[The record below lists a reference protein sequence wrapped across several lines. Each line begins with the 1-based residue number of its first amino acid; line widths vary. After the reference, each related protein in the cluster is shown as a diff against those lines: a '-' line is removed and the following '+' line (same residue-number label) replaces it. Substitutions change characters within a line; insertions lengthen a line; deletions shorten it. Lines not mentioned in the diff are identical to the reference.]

1 MSPNPTVI
9 IVTDT
14 YIATYLNLVGD
25 TRLLGDL
32 FDVKLAISLDRRM
45 AGKLF
50 FSFGQEAA
58 LNSGVPN
65 PLHFGMMGY
74 RPELTV
80 MMPVTRGGSTSMELT
95 VQPSF
100 RHVINCPIM
109 GYLEISNIDAV
120 VASKV
125 AINTNAV

>member
-1 MSPNPTVI
+1 MI
-9 IVTDT
+9 LTDT
-14 YIATYLNLVGD
+14 FIATYLNLIGD

-32 FDVKLAISLDRRM
+32 FDVKVAVTLDSRM
-45 AGKLF
+45 AGKLVF
-50 FSFGQEAA
+50 AFGQEAA

-80 MMPVTRGGSTSMELT
+80 MIPITRGGSTSMELT

-100 RHVINCPIM
+100 RHIVNCPIM
-109 GYLEISNIDAV
+109 GYWEISGIEEV
-120 VASKV
+120 VASNV
-125 AINTNAV
+125 AISTTVIGL